1 MNTLQW
7 GPELET
13 GIPELD
19 TQHKRIVFLVNHM
32 YETRQSKDL
41 EAVGDVITEMVDYA
55 LSHFA
60 FEEALME
67 DAQYRFLGPHKKVH
81 ELFTR
86 KIPEFQARFSAG
98 EDITEE
104 LHTMLVRWLYNHICG
119 DDQGYVESIKT
130 FLNKTPEPPSLK
142 VPEMKDNIRILLQ
155 EIESERPRGL
165 LARLKAVF
173 FPSAAR

>member
-67 DAQYRFLGPHKKVH
+67 DAQYRFLGPHKRCMNYSLEKFQSSKPDLVQ
-81 ELFTR
+81 EKILRRNSTPCLFVGCTT
-86 KIPEFQARFSAG
+86 IFAA
-98 EDITEE
+98 
-104 LHTMLVRWLYNHICG
+104 M
-119 DDQGYVESIKT
+119 IKDMW
-130 FLNKTPEPPSLK
+130 NQS
-142 VPEMKDNIRILLQ
+142 
-155 EIESERPRGL
+155 RP
-165 LARLKAVF
+165 F
-173 FPSAAR
+173 